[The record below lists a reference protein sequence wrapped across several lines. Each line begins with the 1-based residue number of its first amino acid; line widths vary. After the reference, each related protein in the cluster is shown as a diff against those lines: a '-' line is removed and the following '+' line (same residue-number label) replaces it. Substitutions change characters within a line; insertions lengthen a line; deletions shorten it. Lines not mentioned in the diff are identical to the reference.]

1 MTLDAW
7 LQLWTGPG
15 AGPAGGLGM
24 ATAAF
29 QRFAT
34 DYVRLAATPGATRAD
49 WEALARRLAAE
60 VMPAWPVGLAPGA
73 AEGGAAALAAMSTAT
88 ASGFARRLQAEPRPA
103 TLRAAFDAWV
113 DAAEEAF
120 RATAFTD
127 GFTAAQAA
135 LCNELVRLRSN
146 QQRALDEAMRLAG
159 MPSRGEVD
167 ALHDT
172 VRELREALASRDART
187 GAPRRR
193 RRRPA

>member
-1 MTLDAW
+1 MNLDAW
-7 LQLWTGPG
+7 LRLWAGPG

-24 ATAAF
+24 ASAAF
-29 QRFAT
+29 QRFAA
-34 DYVRLAATPGATRAD
+34 DYAQLAAKPGATRAE
-49 WEALARRLAAE
+49 WEALGRRLSAE
-60 VMPAWPVGLAPGA
+60 IMPAWPVGLAPAA
-73 AEGGAAALAAMSTAT
+73 AEGGAAALAAMSAAI
-88 ASGFARRLQAEPRPA
+88 ASGFARRLKAEPRPA

-135 LCNELVRLRSN
+135 LCNELVRLRSS
-146 QQRALDEAMRLAG
+146 QQATLDEAMRLAG

-167 ALHDT
+167 ALHDS
-172 VRELREALASRDART
+172 VRELREALASREAGS

-193 RRRPA
+193 RRKPA